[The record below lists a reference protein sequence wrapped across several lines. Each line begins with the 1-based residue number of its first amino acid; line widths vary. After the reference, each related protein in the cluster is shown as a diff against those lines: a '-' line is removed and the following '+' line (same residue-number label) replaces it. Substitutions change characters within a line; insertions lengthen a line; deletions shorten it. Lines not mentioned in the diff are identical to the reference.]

1 MKKKSL
7 QKFFEWSIS
16 HVNIVL
22 LLVGFLTLLLL
33 LPSSFM
39 NKPPVASLDPSGKVF
54 DLTEKI
60 GKDFSP
66 RTHIQ
71 TAILESKNG
80 DALPSNVL
88 NELLENEKKL
98 LDSDK
103 KKELTPGDLKKDS
116 FLFKYFNPITQTEVT
131 GIYSVASAIQQM
143 LISHPKL
150 NTNLENAS
158 NEQIKFAI
166 NAIMKSD
173 FSYIISDAISIESKK
188 EKRIILGEEIDWWI
202 SPAIFI
208 NVFSD
213 NEKLGGGVYTIGISS
228 DQSTINKEILD
239 RKIQTLLRG
248 KQNSYNLWSIAID
261 VNLES
266 EEQGAESGIFITFT
280 VIVALGIMGLALRSY
295 WAVAL
300 TGIGI
305 GILIIWLKGISILLN
320 IKGGLTIDMIV
331 PIAMIS
337 FGVDFA
343 VHTIRRIQEE
353 KNLNVK
359 KTFIY
364 GMGGIFTA
372 ILLAFLSNNIAFL
385 ANTISQVESV
395 KYFGYS
401 AAIAVT
407 SAFIILGFVVP
418 LIFAKIST
426 KQFKNWGN
434 SNTGKIISIVLGSFV
449 AIGTGSSIIVMIAF
463 NLILGTS
470 ILILVGIFSVVLPL
484 LYFTDEKQKNTPN
497 NNSRSLQK
505 IFSIIFNKAIISLA
519 EYKFI
524 TLSIFSLITI
534 FFAWNAIKLEATFNV
549 EDFFDPNSNIVK
561 GLDKTDKHLGK
572 KGGEPGIIYIEGN
585 LKDVETIVSIKKLIL
600 NLENNKT
607 IGRNLDGTPTLFK
620 PNILTIIEN
629 ANSSKFSKKEILNIS
644 GITISDNNSDGIP
657 DTNKQIE
664 SILKFSLENGIYNN
678 QGELIYTKDRVKDVL
693 NINDKTYST
702 QISFAIPGT
711 RSLKKT
717 TEAWNSI
724 SKDIIVLENLSTISD
739 YGITGS
745 PFTRKA
751 GLEATTRSLQL
762 SIPIATVGTFLL
774 LLLFMKSFK
783 YSIVTVIPILLVVIW
798 LYGTMYLMDFGLNL
812 VTATIG
818 AISIGVG
825 IDYSIHMTERFRE
838 EFTHNPKKYK
848 ALLSTV
854 NGTGI
859 SLAAS
864 AASSIGGFIVMS
876 QAPMPLFSSYGLITA
891 IMIIMAFS
899 ASVLVLPSLLMIVT
913 PEKISKKK

>member
-1 MKKKSL
+1 M
-7 QKFFEWSIS
+7 
-16 HVNIVL
+16 
-22 LLVGFLTLLLL
+22 
-33 LPSSFM
+33 
-39 NKPPVASLDPSGKVF
+39 
-54 DLTEKI
+54 
-60 GKDFSP
+60 
-66 RTHIQ
+66 
-71 TAILESKNG
+71 
-80 DALPSNVL
+80 
-88 NELLENEKKL
+88 
-98 LDSDK
+98 
-103 KKELTPGDLKKDS
+103 
-116 FLFKYFNPITQTEVT
+116 
-131 GIYSVASAIQQM
+131 
-143 LISHPKL
+143 
-150 NTNLENAS
+150 
-158 NEQIKFAI
+158 
-166 NAIMKSD
+166 
-173 FSYIISDAISIESKK
+173 
-188 EKRIILGEEIDWWI
+188 
-202 SPAIFI
+202 
-208 NVFSD
+208 
-213 NEKLGGGVYTIGISS
+213 
-228 DQSTINKEILD
+228 
-239 RKIQTLLRG
+239 
-248 KQNSYNLWSIAID
+248 
-261 VNLES
+261 
-266 EEQGAESGIFITFT
+266 
-280 VIVALGIMGLALRSY
+280 
-295 WAVAL
+295 
-300 TGIGI
+300 
-305 GILIIWLKGISILLN
+305 
-320 IKGGLTIDMIV
+320 
-331 PIAMIS
+331 
-337 FGVDFA
+337 
-343 VHTIRRIQEE
+343 
-353 KNLNVK
+353 
-359 KTFIY
+359 
-364 GMGGIFTA
+364 
-372 ILLAFLSNNIAFL
+372 
-385 ANTISQVESV
+385 
-395 KYFGYS
+395 
-401 AAIAVT
+401 
-407 SAFIILGFVVP
+407 
-418 LIFAKIST
+418 
-426 KQFKNWGN
+426 
-434 SNTGKIISIVLGSFV
+434 
-449 AIGTGSSIIVMIAF
+449 
-463 NLILGTS
+463 
-470 ILILVGIFSVVLPL
+470 
-484 LYFTDEKQKNTPN
+484 
-497 NNSRSLQK
+497 
-505 IFSIIFNKAIISLA
+505 
-519 EYKFI
+519 
-524 TLSIFSLITI
+524 
-534 FFAWNAIKLEATFNV
+534 
-549 EDFFDPNSNIVK
+549 
-561 GLDKTDKHLGK
+561 DKTDKHLGK

-629 ANSSKFSKKEILNIS
+629 ANSSIFSKKEILNIS

-693 NINDKTYST
+693 NINDKTNST